1 MRETSGKCGGV
12 GAEMENDRELLEL
25 AAKAVGCAVNARMQA
40 ERDAIGAGNVGL
52 WIDGVRTC
60 WDPLADH
67 GDALRLAVKLGM
79 KIFVCD
85 KTKTTWAMPIYGDGG
100 GSVQDH
106 AGDERAATR
115 RAIVCAA
122 AEVGRAME

>member
-1 MRETSGKCGGV
+1 MNNRE
-12 GAEMENDRELLEL
+12 MLEL
-25 AAKAVGCAVNARMQA
+25 AAKA
-40 ERDAIGAGNVGL
+40 AGNQIVG
-52 WIDGVRTC
+52 WNEQHGVDVAVMKDGSF
-60 WDPLADH
+60 WQPLLENPITDCMD
-67 GDALRLAVKLGM
+67 DALRLAVKLGM
-79 KIFVCD
+79 EISVCD

-106 AGDERAATR
+106 AGDERSATR